1 MLSQTAE
8 NDSRFGLPHSNF
20 EVTEAPNTNLK
31 VKDTLV
37 RSDGTSVEDS
47 ISQSSD
53 EVNTKF
59 SLRSLIV
66 TATSCLSNKRILFKE
81 LDRISTGLRA
91 MLVAFINTAKGN
103 SNEFLQNCK
112 KYKEF
117 IKQTFSIT

>member
-1 MLSQTAE
+1 MNNKKSWTGIVALTDAE

-59 SLRSLIV
+59 LLRSLIV
-66 TATSCLSNKRILFKE
+66 TATSCLSNKK
-81 LDRISTGLRA
+81 
-91 MLVAFINTAKGN
+91 N
-103 SNEFLQNCK
+103 
-112 KYKEF
+112 
-117 IKQTFSIT
+117 

>member
-1 MLSQTAE
+1 MNNKKVGQASLLSQTAE

-66 TATSCLSNKRILFKE
+66 TATSCLSNKK
-81 LDRISTGLRA
+81 
-91 MLVAFINTAKGN
+91 NT
-103 SNEFLQNCK
+103 F
-112 KYKEF
+112 
-117 IKQTFSIT
+117 

>member
-8 NDSRFGLPHSNF
+8 NDIRFGLPHSNF

-66 TATSCLSNKRILFKE
+66 TATSCLSNKK
-81 LDRISTGLRA
+81 
-91 MLVAFINTAKGN
+91 NT
-103 SNEFLQNCK
+103 F
-112 KYKEF
+112 
-117 IKQTFSIT
+117 

>member
-37 RSDGTSVEDS
+37 RSDGTSVENS

-59 SLRSLIV
+59 SITEFDSYGNK
-66 TATSCLSNKRILFKE
+66 LSEQQKE
-81 LDRISTGLRA
+81 Y
-91 MLVAFINTAKGN
+91 
-103 SNEFLQNCK
+103 FLMN
-112 KYKEF
+112 
-117 IKQTFSIT
+117 